1 MSTGGERW
9 RFLRSFFASPRGVGA
24 VLPTSRRA
32 VRDTLALAPPADAR
46 LVVELGA
53 GTGVYTREILAQL
66 EPEGRLLAFEIDSG
80 LARTLEEELDDPRL
94 QVVCESALELSS
106 HLEGEQPDLIVSALP
121 FTSLPGELGRRIL
134 RAASAALAP
143 GGTLLVLQY
152 SPLIE
157 RELRRA
163 FASVNRRISP
173 VNVPPAFLFACR
185 EPVAG
190 GAEAPRAGE
199 ARAR

>member
-1 MSTGGERW
+1 MSSGGERR

-66 EPEGRLLAFEIDSG
+66 GPEGRLVAFEIDPD
-80 LARTLEEELDDPRL
+80 LARALEEELDAPRL
-94 QVVCESALELSS
+94 QVVNESAAELASY
-106 HLEGEQPDLIVSALP
+106 LEGEQPDLIVSALP